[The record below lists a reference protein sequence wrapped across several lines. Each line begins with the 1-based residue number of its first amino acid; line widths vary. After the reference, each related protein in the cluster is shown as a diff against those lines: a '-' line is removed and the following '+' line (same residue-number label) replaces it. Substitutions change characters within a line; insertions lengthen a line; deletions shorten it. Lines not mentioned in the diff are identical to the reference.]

1 MASGTV
7 VGWTR
12 RGVYVQ
18 VDLSLAPAGSPP
30 GELHASLAFL
40 SRDLMAPPLAA
51 AWPAIYEAST
61 AALKA
66 QQGGT
71 GASSSSGT
79 AASSSSSSSQEG
91 GRVGPAGEEGQE
103 QEQWPLMK
111 LGDLLQGM
119 LTKPGP
125 KGCIKGEMGMVMGV
139 LSQQA
144 TLLDDVKAWQ
154 RGREL
159 GRREGVW
166 LEEGRDS

>member
-18 VDLSLAPAGSPP
+18 VDLALAPAGSPP

-51 AWPAIYEAST
+51 AWPGIYEAST

-66 QQGGT
+66 QQVGADISGSSSGGT
-71 GASSSSGT
+71 GASSSS
-79 AASSSSSSSQEG
+79 QEG
-91 GRVGPAGEEGQE
+91 GRAGHGGEEGQA
-103 QEQWPLMK
+103 QDQWPLMK
-111 LGDLLQGM
+111 LGDLLQAM
-119 LTKPGP
+119 LTKSGP
-125 KGCIKGEMGMVMGV
+125 KGCVKGDSGLVMGV

-159 GRREGVW
+159 GRREGPL